1 MRILGKYFVFLWL
14 AVGMGFVLSAQEE
27 FVRWLDDGQALLKV
41 ASDQGHQYTSV
52 DVIKGKEKK
61 LKEAPVTATDKK
73 DEGSGHDVVVRNADI
88 YLIKTDGSEIRLTH
102 DEGVE
107 KNPRLSAS
115 GQRVAYTKNHDLY
128 VYDLARKNE
137 IRLTHDGS
145 ESIYNGWASWVYYE
159 EILGRSSR
167 YAAFWWSP
175 DNDHIAFLRF
185 DDRPVPQFT
194 LFRSEGQRGA
204 LEINHYPKAGDP
216 NPDVK
221 FGVVNVETKKI
232 SWVEEDAEKD
242 QYSALPYWTP
252 DGKYLLIQ
260 EVNRG
265 QDTLKIVRVDPQTGS
280 RQEIYHEQQP
290 TWVEFYEEMHFF
302 KNGDFM
308 LRSNKD
314 GWYNLYRYDLEGN
327 LVNQITDVNWRIT
340 EVVSIN
346 EDAGRIYFYGTG
358 DDPADQQF
366 FVVEINDG
374 KLRQLTKEDGWHDV
388 ELSPDHSAFYDR
400 YSALDNPGG
409 MYLAAVDSDQRRDL
423 DGQLSNANQA
433 AGVKVE
439 YFRVHT
445 SDDFDLPAFWV
456 LPKNFNP
463 NEKYPVV
470 FSIYGGPDAGS
481 IRNRYRNYAG
491 NFFSNNGIIQFVI
504 DHRAS
509 GKFGKRGLDYMHRSL
524 GKWEMHDYIE
534 GVKFLRGKSFVDQ
547 SKMGIMGGSYGG
559 YVTALA
565 LTYGSDYFTHGV
577 SLFPV
582 TDWQLYD
589 NVYTERYMDT
599 PAENPEGYKFGSA
612 LTHADQL
619 KGELLIVHG
628 MMDDNVHMQ
637 NTMQLVSELQDLN
650 KDFEMMVYPGERH
663 GWGGPKRRHL
673 TRLTNG
679 FWMKHFVEPSG
690 HHIMKP

>member
-14 AVGMGFVLSAQEE
+14 TVGTGFVLSAQEE
-27 FVRWLDDGQALLKV
+27 FVRWLDDGQALIKA
-41 ASDQGHQYTSV
+41 ASDQGHQYTAV

-61 LKEAPVTATDKK
+61 LKEAPMTGANKEGD
-73 DEGSGHDVVVRNADI
+73 GSGQDVVVRNSDI
-88 YLIKTDGSEIRLTH
+88 YLIKTDGSEIRLTN

-107 KNPRLSAS
+107 KNPKLSS
-115 GQRVAYTKNHDLY
+115 NGQRVAYTKNRDLY
-128 VYDLARKNE
+128 VYDLAREKE
-137 IRLTHDGS
+137 IQLTHDGS
-145 ESIYNGWASWVYYE
+145 ESIYNGWASWVYFE

-175 DNDHIAFLRF
+175 DNTHIAFLRF

-221 FGVVNVETKKI
+221 FGVANVETEKI

-280 RQEIYHEQQP
+280 RQEIYQEQQP

-302 KNGDFM
+302 RNGDFM

-327 LVNQITDVNWRIT
+327 LVSQITDVDWRIT
-340 EVVSIN
+340 EVVSID

-358 DDPADQQF
+358 DDTADQQF
-366 FVVEINDG
+366 FVVEMSNG
-374 KLRQLTKEDGWHDV
+374 NLRQLTKEDGWHDIQ
-388 ELSPDHSAFYDR
+388 LSPDHSTFYDR
-400 YSALDNPGG
+400 YSSLNNPGG
-409 MYLAAVDSDQRRDL
+409 MYLAAIASDQRRDL
-423 DGQLSNANQA
+423 DGQLSDANQT
-433 AGVKVE
+433 AGVSVE
-439 YFRVHT
+439 YFRVRT

-456 LPKNFNP
+456 LPKNFDP
-463 NEKYPVV
+463 DEKYPVV

-534 GVKFLRGKSFVDQ
+534 GVKYLRQKSFVDE

-679 FWMKHFVEPSG
+679 FWMKHFVARSG
-690 HHIMKP
+690 RNSMKP